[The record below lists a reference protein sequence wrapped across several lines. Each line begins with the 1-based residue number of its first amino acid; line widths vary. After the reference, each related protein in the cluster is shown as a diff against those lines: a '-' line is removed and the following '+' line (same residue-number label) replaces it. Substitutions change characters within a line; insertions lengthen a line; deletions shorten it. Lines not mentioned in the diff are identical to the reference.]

1 MKLTPRGGADR
12 RIGAGGEQGV
22 REQDTPVAHLHN
34 LRALRLGQRIAFP
47 ARHGVYEVQGGVGHR
62 GGCCERAESGW
73 REVRKS
79 RPHELLQRGGKPLAG
94 LELECPGLERPGE
107 LEREKRVPARQ
118 LVDAM
123 EGGSRRHVLEPSQ
136 QQSLHG
142 AQAER
147 RQLDPIQAIGGKRLR
162 EAERGL
168 FSRRCAL
175 SEQEPDRVVP
185 QAPGHEAQHGCRG
198 RVEPLDVVDGDNQWR
213 PPGQRAKNA
222 ERGHGNH
229 LLVWAPTL
237 LVSQQESYLECAPL
251 RVRQLSPG
259 VVMLADEVPEG
270 RVREARLG
278 LRGPGRERQ
287 RAVVRWPGQAPPAR
301 GTSCPLPP
309 HPRPPA
315 LGPPAEPPR
324 GNARAAEAPH
334 PFR

>member
-1 MKLTPRGGADR
+1 MKLTPRGRADR

-34 LRALRLGQRIAFP
+34 LRALRLGQRVAFP

-62 GGCCERAESGW
+62 GGCCERAESSW
-73 REVRKS
+73 REARKS
-79 RPHELLQRGGKPLAG
+79 RPHQLLQRGRKPLAW
-94 LELECPGLERPGE
+94 LELECLGLERPGE
-107 LEREKRVPARQ
+107 LERKERVPARQ

-123 EGGSRRHVLEPSQ
+123 KGGSRRHVLEPSQ

-147 RQLDPIQAIGGKRLR
+147 RQLDPIQAIGGNRLR
-162 EAERGL
+162 ESERGL

-185 QAPGHEAQHGCRG
+185 EAPSREAQHGCRG
-198 RVEPLDVVDGDNQWR
+198 GVEPLDVVDGDNQWR

-222 ERGHGNH
+222 ESGHRNH

-259 VVMLADEVPEG
+259 VVMLAEEVREG

-278 LRGPGRERQ
+278 LCWPGRERQ
-287 RAVVRWPGQAPPAR
+287 RAAVPAR
-301 GTSCPLPP
+301 ASAPCKREVLPVPASPSTTS
-309 HPRPPA
+309 
-315 LGPPAEPPR
+315 
-324 GNARAAEAPH
+324 ARAPCGTASRKCPS
-334 PFR
+334 R